1 MNIDYSLF
9 TEKAQATYRK
19 AITTSRQ
26 CHYPLVEPQV
36 MLIALIQEGRDMFAF
51 MLNKL
56 SVDKVAF
63 CSAIQESLSTIPR
76 SDHVSSI
83 PSADLE
89 RIFAKAIEL
98 SQSSGGRVAALEHV
112 FWAMGVV
119 PGAVK
124 DIMTRF
130 GMSQSKL
137 KDAVNEFRG
146 GSQGA
151 HPAQAVE
158 EEGISTLRKYAKNL
172 VKLAEDGDIEPAF
185 GRDSEIRRVLEILSR
200 KTKNNP
206 VLVGEPGTGKTAIV
220 EGLAHRILRGDVP
233 QDLKS
238 IRLYELDLSAMVAG
252 ASAQGEFE
260 ERLKQVI
267 AEVVRTPNVV
277 LFIDEIHTLIGAGR
291 SSGAMDAANIL
302 KPELARGKLKVIGA
316 TTLDEYR
323 KHVESDKAFER
334 RFQKVMVDEP
344 DVDSAISIMRNIK
357 NRFETHHRIKILD
370 SAVVAAV
377 KLSHRY
383 IADRFLPDKAIDLL
397 DEAASRMRIERS
409 SVPKALDE
417 LTRLIRQKEVE
428 LESIKQDGQAGRETV
443 ALTREIAD
451 LREKENA
458 LNAKWQNERAQ
469 FEKLQ
474 QFHDDIDDLNANK
487 EIATQEQ
494 RFAEVVEC
502 ERKIK
507 MIEESI
513 AAITAEIDESGDT
526 ILKTALDE
534 SDIMA
539 VITAATGI
547 PVAKLKEDEA
557 RNLLNLE
564 TLLGEKVI
572 GQKKAIAAVAKVIR
586 RNRVGLNDAGKPIGS
601 FMFLGST
608 GVGKTELTKAVLDK
622 IEDAKLPAITVQ
634 DDGVMTQLEQLAET
648 ISAAEKALQT
658 KFENRVEKLQR
669 GDEMLA
675 GELKHVKVFIAT
687 KRKLQA
693 GDKMAGRHG
702 NKGVVSRVL
711 PVEDMPYMADG
722 TPMDLVL
729 NPLGVPSRMN
739 VGQIL
744 ETHLGYACHELGKQ
758 VNQILEDIRAKKAT
772 TQDLRDK
779 LKDIYG
785 DKNYDFQIADM
796 DDAHLLKMSANLKG
810 GIPIATPVFD
820 GAHQDDI
827 DNMLKKAGLP
837 TSGQVTLYDG
847 RTGEPFDRKVTVGY
861 KYMLKLHHL
870 VDEKIHARSIGPYS
884 LVTQQPLGGKAQ
896 FGGQRFGEME
906 VWALEAYGAAYT
918 LQEMLTI
925 KSDDVS
931 GRIKAYETI
940 IHGEQDFETGIPES
954 FNVLVK
960 EMRSLGLDVELNQ
973 NND

>member
-26 CHYPLVEPQV
+26 CHYSLVEPQV

-63 CSAIQESLSTIPR
+63 CSAIQESLSAMPR

-137 KDAVNEFRG
+137 KDAVVEFRG
-146 GSQGA
+146 GSQGP
-151 HPAQAVE
+151 HSAQAVE

-172 VKLAEDGDIEPAF
+172 VKLAEDGDVEPAF

-443 ALTREIAD
+443 ALAREIAD

-474 QFHDDIDDLNANK
+474 QLNDDIDDLKANK
-487 EIATQEQ
+487 EIAAQEQ
-494 RFAEVVEC
+494 RFAEVVEY

-534 SDIMA
+534 TDIMA

-547 PVAKLKEDEA
+547 PVTKLKEDEA

-586 RNRVGLNDAGKPIGS
+586 RNRVGLNDAGRPIGS

-608 GVGKTELTKAVLDK
+608 GVGKTELTKAISEYLFNSRDAMVRIDMSEYQQEHSVSRLFGAPPGYVGYDQGGQLTEAVRRKPYSVVLFDEIEKAHPKVFETLLQVLDDGRMTDGQGRTINFK
-622 IEDAKLPAITVQ
+622 NTIIIMTSNMGQEIIRENLLYRELSDDLVRQTSDAIMEQMKRRVAPEFLNRIDEIVMFLPLTRDEIGQIVTLQLSSLKKKL
-634 DDGVMTQLEQLAET
+634 
-648 ISAAEKALQT
+648 SARDIQID
-658 KFENRVEKLQR
+658 FNQ
-669 GDEMLA
+669 
-675 GELKHVKVFIAT
+675 
-687 KRKLQA
+687 
-693 GDKMAGRHG
+693 
-702 NKGVVSRVL
+702 GVVDFLTEKSYIPEFGAR
-711 PVEDMPYMADG
+711 PVKRAIDDNII
-722 TPMDLVL
+722 
-729 NPLGVPSRMN
+729 NPLS
-739 VGQIL
+739 L
-744 ETHLGYACHELGKQ
+744 ELLSG
-758 VNQILEDIRAKKAT
+758 NI
-772 TQDLRDK
+772 DK
-779 LKDIYG
+779 TKPIKVIG
-785 DKNYDFQIADM
+785 D
-796 DDAHLLKMSANLKG
+796 
-810 GIPIATPVFD
+810 
-820 GAHQDDI
+820 
-827 DNMLKKAGLP
+827 
-837 TSGQVTLYDG
+837 
-847 RTGEPFDRKVTVGY
+847 
-861 KYMLKLHHL
+861 
-870 VDEKIHARSIGPYS
+870 SIG
-884 LVTQQPLGGKAQ
+884 LH
-896 FGGQRFGEME
+896 F
-906 VWALEAYGAAYT
+906 
-918 LQEMLTI
+918 
-925 KSDDVS
+925 
-931 GRIKAYETI
+931 
-940 IHGEQDFETGIPES
+940 
-954 FNVLVK
+954 
-960 EMRSLGLDVELNQ
+960 LN
-973 NND
+973 

>member
-63 CSAIQESLSTIPR
+63 CSAIQESLSTVPR

-137 KDAVNEFRG
+137 KDAVDEFRG

-586 RNRVGLNDAGKPIGS
+586 RNRVGLNDVGKPIGS

-608 GVGKTELTKAVLDK
+608 GVGKTELTKAISEYLFNSREAMVRIDMSEYQQEHSVSRLFGAPPGYVGYDQGGQLTEAVRRKPYSVVLFDEVEKAHPKVFETLLQVLDDGRMTDGQGRTINFK
-622 IEDAKLPAITVQ
+622 NTIIIMTSNMGQEIIRENLLCRELSDDLVRQTSDAIMEQMKRRVAPEFLNRIDEIVMFLPLTRDEIGQIVILQLSSLKKKLSVRDIQIDFNQGVVEFLTEKSYIPEFGARPVKRAI
-634 DDGVMTQLEQLAET
+634 DDNIINPLSLELLSGN
-648 ISAAEKALQT
+648 IDKT
-658 KFENRVEKLQR
+658 KPIKVIGDNQELRFEN
-669 GDEMLA
+669 
-675 GELKHVKVFIAT
+675 
-687 KRKLQA
+687 
-693 GDKMAGRHG
+693 
-702 NKGVVSRVL
+702 
-711 PVEDMPYMADG
+711 
-722 TPMDLVL
+722 
-729 NPLGVPSRMN
+729 
-739 VGQIL
+739 
-744 ETHLGYACHELGKQ
+744 
-758 VNQILEDIRAKKAT
+758 
-772 TQDLRDK
+772 
-779 LKDIYG
+779 
-785 DKNYDFQIADM
+785 
-796 DDAHLLKMSANLKG
+796 
-810 GIPIATPVFD
+810 
-820 GAHQDDI
+820 
-827 DNMLKKAGLP
+827 
-837 TSGQVTLYDG
+837 
-847 RTGEPFDRKVTVGY
+847 
-861 KYMLKLHHL
+861 
-870 VDEKIHARSIGPYS
+870 
-884 LVTQQPLGGKAQ
+884 
-896 FGGQRFGEME
+896 
-906 VWALEAYGAAYT
+906 
-918 LQEMLTI
+918 
-925 KSDDVS
+925 
-931 GRIKAYETI
+931 
-940 IHGEQDFETGIPES
+940 
-954 FNVLVK
+954 
-960 EMRSLGLDVELNQ
+960 
-973 NND
+973 